1 MVGIPVAA
9 PVDDGA
15 VVMGDEPLLEV
26 TVVEGDFDVVDDT
39 VIVDGLDDDM
49 LPVVVGLDT
58 VDPGTHCS

>member
-15 VVMGDEPLLEV
+15 VVIGDEPLLEV
-26 TVVEGDFDVVDDT
+26 TVVDGVVVVVDGT
-39 VIVDGLDDDM
+39 VTMDGLDV
-49 LPVVVGLDT
+49 LPVVVGLDR